1 MQVLLSNF
9 IIGVT
14 SSMNFL
20 QDSLSEGNQ
29 RGPEVT
35 PTPDGAVA
43 FAASVEQSQQEI
55 LVSQCGFYV
64 VQTLRF

>member
-1 MQVLLSNF
+1 MQAFFVKFSCWSNLF
-9 IIGVT
+9 DE
-14 SSMNFL
+14 FL

-43 FAASVEQSQQEI
+43 FAASVEQSRQEV
-55 LVSQCGFYV
+55 LVSRSGVYV